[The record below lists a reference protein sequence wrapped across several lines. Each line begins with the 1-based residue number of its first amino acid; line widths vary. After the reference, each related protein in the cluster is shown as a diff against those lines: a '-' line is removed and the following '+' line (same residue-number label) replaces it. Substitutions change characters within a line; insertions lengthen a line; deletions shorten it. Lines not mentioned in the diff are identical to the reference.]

1 MVQDLEDA
9 GVDLYITQ
17 LLRESDWYNLA
28 LGTAISWS
36 PTTDVVE
43 FGDQKMSARGA
54 RLSGPPAVIVRRPRT
69 RDATCRGPSLPP
81 HVPS

>member
-36 PTTDVVE
+36 PTTDVVKS
-43 FGDQKMSARGA
+43 GDQKMSA
-54 RLSGPPAVIVRRPRT
+54 
-69 RDATCRGPSLPP
+69 
-81 HVPS
+81 